1 MGCSRSNTATPLA
14 RPAFPRENGGM
25 KNVVVANP
33 KAAAGRVRSLWDK
46 SREAME
52 ARLGGIEVRFTSG
65 PGNATELTRRAI
77 AEGANRI
84 IAVGGDG
91 TVNEVVNGFFDES
104 GRAAR
109 ETSLV
114 VYPAGTGGDFAR
126 SIGMSGTDA
135 VLALDEAEERPIDVG
150 RAQFLD
156 HAGKNVVRHFVNISS
171 FGSSGLIVD
180 KVNKST
186 KVLGGRV
193 SFCIGELRGLVAYNN
208 QRVRLRVDD
217 VFDEEI
223 VINTVAVANGRFFG
237 GSMMI
242 APHALLDDGFFDVV
256 VLGDIGLVTFLRYSG
271 KIYKGRHIGLPEI
284 RELRGRVIEATPPG
298 REPVLI
304 DLDGEQP
311 GRLPVRYGILP
322 SAIKLLAPW
331 KRASVAGT

>member
-1 MGCSRSNTATPLA
+1 MGCSRSSAAAPLA

-52 ARLGGIEVRFTSG
+52 ARLGG
-65 PGNATELTRRAI
+65 RA
-77 AEGANRI
+77 
-84 IAVGGDG
+84 
-91 TVNEVVNGFFDES
+91 
-104 GRAAR
+104 
-109 ETSLV
+109 
-114 VYPAGTGGDFAR
+114 
-126 SIGMSGTDA
+126 
-135 VLALDEAEERPIDVG
+135 
-150 RAQFLD
+150 
-156 HAGKNVVRHFVNISS
+156 
-171 FGSSGLIVD
+171 
-180 KVNKST
+180 
-186 KVLGGRV
+186 
-193 SFCIGELRGLVAYNN
+193 SFCIGALRGLVAYNN

-311 GRLPVRYGILP
+311 GSPRR
-322 SAIKLLAPW
+322 
-331 KRASVAGT
+331 

>member
-1 MGCSRSNTATPLA
+1 
-14 RPAFPRENGGM
+14 
-25 KNVVVANP
+25 
-33 KAAAGRVRSLWDK
+33 
-46 SREAME
+46 
-52 ARLGGIEVRFTSG
+52 
-65 PGNATELTRRAI
+65 
-77 AEGANRI
+77 
-84 IAVGGDG
+84 
-91 TVNEVVNGFFDES
+91 
-104 GRAAR
+104 
-109 ETSLV
+109 
-114 VYPAGTGGDFAR
+114 
-126 SIGMSGTDA
+126 
-135 VLALDEAEERPIDVG
+135 LALDEAEERPIDVG

-156 HAGKNVVRHFVNISS
+156 HTGKNVVRHFVNISS

-186 KVLGGRV
+186 KVLGGKA
-193 SFCIGELRGLVAYNN
+193 SFCIGTLRGLVAYNN

-284 RELRGRVIEATPPG
+284 RELRGRVVEATPLG

-311 GRLPVRYGILP
+311 GRLPVRYGVLP

-331 KRASVAGT
+331 KRASAAGCPSRKPS

>member
-1 MGCSRSNTATPLA
+1 
-14 RPAFPRENGGM
+14 M

-33 KAAAGRVRSLWDK
+33 KAAAGRVQSLWEK

-65 PGNATELTRRAI
+65 PGDATELTRRAI

-156 HAGKNVVRHFVNISS
+156 HTGKNVVRHFVNISS

-186 KVLGGRV
+186 KVLGGKA
-193 SFCIGELRGLVAYNN
+193 SFCIGTLRGLVAYNN

-284 RELRGRVIEATPPG
+284 RELRGRVVEATPPG

-311 GRLPVRYGILP
+311 GRLPVRYGVLP

-331 KRASVAGT
+331 KRAGAAGCPSRKPS